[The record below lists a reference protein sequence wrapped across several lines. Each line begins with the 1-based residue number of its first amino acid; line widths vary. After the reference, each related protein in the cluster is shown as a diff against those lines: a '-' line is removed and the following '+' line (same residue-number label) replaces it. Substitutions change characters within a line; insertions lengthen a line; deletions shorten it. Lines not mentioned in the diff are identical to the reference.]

1 MRAGIVQSVYTLG
14 AGTHTCSYSVG
25 NGSKA
30 PRREA
35 GLSLPSNAAVKNTW
49 SYTSTP
55 TVYLHG
61 LDREKL

>member
-35 GLSLPSNAAVKNTW
+35 DHSPLSYAAVKNTW

-55 TVYLHG
+55 TVYLHDV
-61 LDREKL
+61 DR